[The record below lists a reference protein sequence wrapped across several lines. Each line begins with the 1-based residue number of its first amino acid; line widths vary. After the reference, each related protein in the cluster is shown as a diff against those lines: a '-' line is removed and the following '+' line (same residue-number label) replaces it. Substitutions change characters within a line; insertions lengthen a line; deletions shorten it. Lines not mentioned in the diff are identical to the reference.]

1 MAAVKRNAKSRGPS
15 RGAGL
20 QEGWSSC
27 WGNGGEEV
35 ETIQTWPKGRGQGS
49 PQAVKGN
56 EMCVDI

>member
-1 MAAVKRNAKSRGPS
+1 MAAVKRKLSRGD
-15 RGAGL
+15 GL
-20 QEGWSSC
+20 QEGRSSC